1 MSLKS
6 KIIIVLA
13 AAIYGLQGC
22 AFIPGPGPFNDV
34 IDDEARVD
42 ITIKQDSFGNK
53 ARLDY
58 ALVNVNRVVI
68 DQLNDPVEILPAPAL
83 ESWPATT
90 TPANIAISV
99 GDTLSVTIYEAKSGG
114 LFIPEQA
121 GVRPGNF
128 ITLPS
133 QTVDASGSITIP
145 FIGSL
150 KVVNATP
157 PQVSRYIVDQLRDR
171 AIDPQVIVTF
181 SERRGSEVS
190 VIGEVNNAVRFPL
203 NFNGETVL
211 DAIARAGG
219 PRYPG
224 YETKVTLQ
232 REGGE
237 YTVAFDHLIQ
247 NPDANVYLRSNDI
260 LYLYQEP
267 DVFTIFGAAR
277 FPGRHK
283 FERRQL
289 FLAEALGRA
298 QGLDHFQADAAEV
311 YVYRQLSKRSLR
323 DLALAENANSRAM
336 DRFQH
341 LEQAVP
347 TVFKFNLRK
356 PDSFFLTQ
364 NFAIEPEDVI
374 YIPDADTVDL
384 QKFFGILSPTTD
396 NAATIQSLE

>member
-6 KIIIVLA
+6 KIVSALSVA
-13 AAIYGLQGC
+13 LLGLQGC

-42 ITIKQDSFGNK
+42 ITIKKDSFGNK

-68 DQLNDPVEILPAPAL
+68 DQLNDPVEILPAPPLA
-83 ESWPATT
+83 SWPETT

-145 FIGSL
+145 FVGSL

-157 PQVSRYIVDQLRDR
+157 PQVSRYIVNQLRDR

-181 SERRGSEVS
+181 TERQGSEVS

-267 DVFTIFGAAR
+267 DIFTIFGAAR

-311 YVYRQLSKRSLR
+311 YVYRQLSKGALR

-336 DRFQH
+336 DRFHH

-364 NFAIEPEDVI
+364 NFEIEPEDVI